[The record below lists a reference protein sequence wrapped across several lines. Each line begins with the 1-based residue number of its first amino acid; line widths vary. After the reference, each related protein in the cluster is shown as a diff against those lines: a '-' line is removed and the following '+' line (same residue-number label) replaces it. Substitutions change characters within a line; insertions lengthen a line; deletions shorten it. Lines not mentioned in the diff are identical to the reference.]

1 MSEIKITCAT
11 QASSIKAED
20 WNFTLATA
28 TRGVITAEEWRSTFA
43 IDSDLALGKVFYN
56 NKISATGAQRLFK
69 CPYCDCLSD
78 TPGICKNCGGVK
90 EIWYG

>member
-11 QASSIKAED
+11 QASSISAED
-20 WNFTLATA
+20 WNFTITTA
-28 TRGVITAEEWRSTFA
+28 FPGSV
-43 IDSDLALGKVFYN
+43 LGKVFYN
-56 NKISATGAQRLFK
+56 NRISATGVYASAQRLFK